1 MKQIKTILFA
11 FGCSFLL
18 SGTKAFAQIER
29 LPDEASYPVLQEL
42 AGVETPAVLL
52 SGTWQF
58 QYSPDSK
65 WDKIQVPGEPA
76 MQGYAIEHD
85 KPFTYR
91 KSFTVPADY
100 AGKHTILRFDGVYSH
115 ARLFVNG
122 TFVREHHGG
131 FTRWETD
138 VTPFVRPGKKNEI
151 RLEVTDRLDD
161 ISYASGYAHHP
172 IGGILRDVTLF
183 ALPETCLYDFYA
195 ETHLDAAYEDAV
207 LKIGYSSPV
216 AGGAEVAYTL
226 TEPSG
231 RRYPLVQSRFPLEEG
246 GNMNELPVKNPL
258 KWDAEHP
265 NLYTLTITLSK
276 DGKEIGRFDRRIGFR
291 DVKIEKDRMLVN
303 GMPVKLR
310 GACRHDIHPTLGRTT
325 TAELDSLDVILFK
338 RSNMN
343 FVRTSHYPPTE
354 RFLEYCDR
362 YGIYVE
368 SETAVC
374 FVDTYRQ
381 KNYAPGKT
389 QDSAEFTPRYL
400 SQCREM
406 VKSFRSHPSILFW
419 SIGNESVYGTNF
431 QQCWDWVKATDKTR
445 PVIFSYPGSV
455 GEKKPVY
462 DILSMHYQDV
472 NGNLN
477 QWNRSTHGFQG
488 EGIPALFDE
497 WAHPACYTYATL
509 QEDPNIREFWGHS
522 IERMWSGLF
531 DAPGGLGGAIWGY
544 VDETFMLPE
553 PKVGTA
559 FWKEF
564 ARTAKPEDYQGK
576 CVGYGEWG
584 IVDVWR
590 REKPEFWATKK
601 AYSPVRLM
609 TTEVASFLSGQRLLL
624 PLYNR
629 FDHTDLDEIKIR
641 YTYKGVEKELPAPS
655 IAPHQKGLLVIP
667 AEAWEEG
674 ELLSICFYTATGEL
688 LDAEQV
694 SLGSDYHVRLADSEA
709 SPVNGVL
716 QVEETA
722 GMMTIKGDGFEIPFS
737 KETGLISNATSK
749 GQVIIEKGPFLHLD
763 INLNH
768 LTGAEVRKSARKF
781 LTSDSDWKK
790 QSLTYTRKEGAVEV
804 ALSGFYQDVQ
814 TDILIRIS
822 PAGEMNVSYVVAG
835 QPNGYLRETGLSFY
849 LPERLDYL
857 QWERKGMWS
866 CYPEGAFA
874 GNTGETSLYNPKQ
887 VRYGENP
894 AQPWSAD
901 THNYYYWADA
911 GANCDCPLTQMAK
924 GMKENIYR
932 YTLSATGVKAGPH
945 AARLTVCSPD
955 ASLACR
961 TSKRGDGQLMLYIN
975 NRWDYPEIAW
985 GNYCKTL
992 EAVPCYGEMKI
1003 RF

>member
-100 AGKHTILRFDGVYSH
+100 AGKHTILRFDGVYSY

-258 KWDAEHP
+258 KW
-265 NLYTLTITLSK
+265 
-276 DGKEIGRFDRRIGFR
+276 
-291 DVKIEKDRMLVN
+291 
-303 GMPVKLR
+303 
-310 GACRHDIHPTLGRTT
+310 
-325 TAELDSLDVILFK
+325 
-338 RSNMN
+338 
-343 FVRTSHYPPTE
+343 
-354 RFLEYCDR
+354 
-362 YGIYVE
+362 
-368 SETAVC
+368 
-374 FVDTYRQ
+374 
-381 KNYAPGKT
+381 
-389 QDSAEFTPRYL
+389 
-400 SQCREM
+400 
-406 VKSFRSHPSILFW
+406 
-419 SIGNESVYGTNF
+419 
-431 QQCWDWVKATDKTR
+431 
-445 PVIFSYPGSV
+445 
-455 GEKKPVY
+455 
-462 DILSMHYQDV
+462 
-472 NGNLN
+472 
-477 QWNRSTHGFQG
+477 
-488 EGIPALFDE
+488 
-497 WAHPACYTYATL
+497 
-509 QEDPNIREFWGHS
+509 
-522 IERMWSGLF
+522 
-531 DAPGGLGGAIWGY
+531 
-544 VDETFMLPE
+544 
-553 PKVGTA
+553 
-559 FWKEF
+559 
-564 ARTAKPEDYQGK
+564 
-576 CVGYGEWG
+576 
-584 IVDVWR
+584 
-590 REKPEFWATKK
+590 
-601 AYSPVRLM
+601 
-609 TTEVASFLSGQRLLL
+609 
-624 PLYNR
+624 
-629 FDHTDLDEIKIR
+629 
-641 YTYKGVEKELPAPS
+641 
-655 IAPHQKGLLVIP
+655 
-667 AEAWEEG
+667 
-674 ELLSICFYTATGEL
+674 
-688 LDAEQV
+688 DAEQV

-911 GANCDCPLTQMAK
+911 GVNCDRPLTQMAK

-932 YTLSATGVKAGPH
+932 YTLSAAGGG
-945 AARLTVCSPD
+945 AGLTVCSLD

>member
-18 SGTKAFAQIER
+18 SGTKAFAQVER

-58 QYSPDSK
+58 RYSPDSK

-100 AGKHTILRFDGVYSH
+100 AGKHTILRFDGVYSY
-115 ARLFVNG
+115 ARLFVND

-131 FTRWETD
+131 FTRWDTD

-216 AGGAEVAYTL
+216 VGGAEVAYTL
-226 TEPSG
+226 ADPSG
-231 RRYPLVQSRFPLEEG
+231 RRYPLAQSRFPLKEG

-265 NLYTLTITLSK
+265 NLYTLTVTLSK

-455 GEKKPVY
+455 GEKEPVY

-522 IERMWSGLF
+522 LEKMWSGLF

-624 PLYNR
+624 PLYNC

-716 QVEETA
+716 LVEETA

-737 KETGLISNATSK
+737 KETGLICNATSK

-894 AQPWSAD
+894 AQPWLAD

-911 GANCDCPLTQMAK
+911 GTNCDRPLTQMAK

-932 YTLSATGVKAGPH
+932 YTLSATGGGAG
-945 AARLTVCSPD
+945 LTVCSSD

>member
-11 FGCSFLL
+11 FGCSLLL
-18 SGTKAFAQIER
+18 SGTKAFAQVER

-58 QYSPDSK
+58 RYSPDSK

-100 AGKHTILRFDGVYSH
+100 AGKHTILRFDGVYSY
-115 ARLFVNG
+115 ARLFVND

-216 AGGAEVAYTL
+216 VGGAEVAYTL
-226 TEPSG
+226 ADPSG
-231 RRYPLVQSRFPLEEG
+231 RRYPLAQSRFPLKEG

-265 NLYTLTITLSK
+265 NLYTLTVTLSK

-894 AQPWSAD
+894 AQPWLAD

-911 GANCDCPLTQMAK
+911 GANCDRPLTQMAK

-932 YTLSATGVKAGPH
+932 YTLSATGVKAG
-945 AARLTVCSPD
+945 LTVCSPD

>member
-804 ALSGFYQDVQ
+804 ALSGFYQNVQ

-932 YTLSATGVKAGPH
+932 YTLSATGVKAG
-945 AARLTVCSPD
+945 LTVCSPD

>member
-1 MKQIKTILFA
+1 MKQIKIILFA
-11 FGCSFLL
+11 FGCSLLL
-18 SGTKAFAQIER
+18 SGTKAFAQVER

-58 QYSPDSK
+58 RYSPDSK

-231 RRYPLVQSRFPLEEG
+231 RRYPLAQSRFPLEEG

-522 IERMWSGLF
+522 IEKMWSGLF
-531 DAPGGLGGAIWGY
+531 EAPGGLGGAIWGY

-911 GANCDCPLTQMAK
+911 GANCDRPLTQMAK

-932 YTLSATGVKAGPH
+932 YTLSATGVKAG
-945 AARLTVCSPD
+945 LTVCSPD

>member
-18 SGTKAFAQIER
+18 SGTKAFAQVER

-58 QYSPDSK
+58 RYSPDSK

-100 AGKHTILRFDGVYSH
+100 AGKHTILRFDGVYSY
-115 ARLFVNG
+115 ARLFVND

-131 FTRWETD
+131 FTRWDTD

-216 AGGAEVAYTL
+216 VGGAEVAYTL
-226 TEPSG
+226 ADPSG
-231 RRYPLVQSRFPLEEG
+231 RRYPLAQSRFPLKEG

-265 NLYTLTITLSK
+265 NLYTLTVTLSK

-455 GEKKPVY
+455 GEKEPVY

-624 PLYNR
+624 PLYNC

-674 ELLSICFYTATGEL
+674 ELLSICFYTATSEL

-716 QVEETA
+716 LVEETA

-737 KETGLISNATSK
+737 KETGLICNATSK

-894 AQPWSAD
+894 AQPWLAD

-911 GANCDCPLTQMAK
+911 GTNCDRPLTQMAK

-932 YTLSATGVKAGPH
+932 YTLSATGGGAG
-945 AARLTVCSPD
+945 LTVCSSD

-992 EAVPCYGEMKI
+992 EVVPCYGEMKI

>member
-11 FGCSFLL
+11 FGCSLLL
-18 SGTKAFAQIER
+18 SGTKAFAQVER

-58 QYSPDSK
+58 RYSPDSK

-100 AGKHTILRFDGVYSH
+100 AGKHTILRFDGVYSY
-115 ARLFVNG
+115 ARLFVND

-226 TEPSG
+226 TDPSG
-231 RRYPLVQSRFPLEEG
+231 RRYPLVQSRFSLEEG

-431 QQCWDWVKATDKTR
+431 QQCWDWVKATDRTR

-462 DILSMHYQDV
+462 DILSMHYQDI

-477 QWNRSTHGFQG
+477 QWNRSTRGFQG

-522 IERMWSGLF
+522 LEKMWSGLF

-781 LTSDSDWKK
+781 LASDSDWKK
-790 QSLTYTRKEGAVEV
+790 QSLTYTRKEGTVEV

-911 GANCDCPLTQMAK
+911 GANCDRPLTQMAK

-932 YTLSATGVKAGPH
+932 YTLSATGGGAG
-945 AARLTVCSPD
+945 LTVCSPD

>member
-18 SGTKAFAQIER
+18 SGTKAFAQVER

-58 QYSPDSK
+58 RYSPDSK

-100 AGKHTILRFDGVYSH
+100 AGKHTILRFDGVYSY
-115 ARLFVNG
+115 ARLFVND

-131 FTRWETD
+131 FTRWDTD

-216 AGGAEVAYTL
+216 VGGAEVAYTL
-226 TEPSG
+226 ADPSG
-231 RRYPLVQSRFPLEEG
+231 RRYPLAQSRFPLKEG

-265 NLYTLTITLSK
+265 NLYTLTVTLSK

-338 RSNMN
+338 RSNKN

-455 GEKKPVY
+455 GEKEPVY

-624 PLYNR
+624 PLYNC

-716 QVEETA
+716 LVEETA

-737 KETGLISNATSK
+737 KETGLICNATSK

-894 AQPWSAD
+894 AQPWLAD

-911 GANCDCPLTQMAK
+911 GTNCDRPLTQMAK

-932 YTLSATGVKAGPH
+932 YTLSATGGGAG
-945 AARLTVCSPD
+945 LTVCSSD

-992 EAVPCYGEMKI
+992 EVVPCYGEMKI

>member
-18 SGTKAFAQIER
+18 SGTKAFAQVER

-58 QYSPDSK
+58 RYSPDSK

-100 AGKHTILRFDGVYSH
+100 AGKHTILRFDGVYSY
-115 ARLFVNG
+115 ARLFVND

-131 FTRWETD
+131 FTRWDTD

-216 AGGAEVAYTL
+216 VGGAEVAYTL
-226 TEPSG
+226 ADPSG
-231 RRYPLVQSRFPLEEG
+231 RRYPLAQSRFPLKEG

-265 NLYTLTITLSK
+265 NLYTLTVTLSK

-455 GEKKPVY
+455 GEKEPVY

-624 PLYNR
+624 PLYNC

-716 QVEETA
+716 LVEETA

-894 AQPWSAD
+894 AQPWLAD

-911 GANCDCPLTQMAK
+911 GTNCDRPLTQMAK

-932 YTLSATGVKAGPH
+932 YTLSATGGGAG
-945 AARLTVCSPD
+945 LTVCSSD

-992 EAVPCYGEMKI
+992 EVVPCYGEMKI